1 MSKIREAKCINFKIN
16 FEIYLDNIRGLEML
30 VFQKILRMCL
40 MNNPL
45 FQIINRGHNFYTE

>member
-30 VFQKILRMCL
+30 VFQKILRMYL
-40 MNNPL
+40 MNKPL
-45 FQIINRGHNFYTE
+45 FQIINSGHNFYTE